1 MMVMVQT
8 FDTGYIHHRAR
19 WALEDTTVLDL
30 DTNELSPLKCSCSWR
45 VFQQVEPFFCLRIR
59 NRIQNT
65 KSIKIYANIQTSAD
79 SIFDLIFFCSPLL
92 PFDGFARLRVPMGEG
107 TIELSDSGHTAH
119 WTFNTGHST
128 LDFQHY
134 TFSARHCT
142 QKFNTTH
149 CTLHWTFVTIW
160 HIRHCTLDIQH

>member
-1 MMVMVQT
+1 MTLNFLCSFVTNLPKHHSHHIVVLTPAVSIYPLCLNLQNDGNGPD
-8 FDTGYIHHRAR
+8 FWSIHHRAR
-19 WALEDTTVLDL
+19 WASEDTTVLDL

-45 VFQQVEPFFCLRIR
+45 VFQQVEPFFCLKIR

-119 WTFNTGHST
+119 
-128 LDFQHY
+128 
-134 TFSARHCT
+134 
-142 QKFNTTH
+142 
-149 CTLHWTFVTIW
+149 
-160 HIRHCTLDIQH
+160 